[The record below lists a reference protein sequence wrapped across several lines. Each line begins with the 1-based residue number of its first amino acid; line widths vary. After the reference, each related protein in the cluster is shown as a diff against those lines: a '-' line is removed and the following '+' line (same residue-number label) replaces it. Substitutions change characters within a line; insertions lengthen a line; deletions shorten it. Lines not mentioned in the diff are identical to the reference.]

1 MNSCVP
7 LSLANADG
15 TINSNLKSALF
26 GILSTGVEIAT
37 AVSSPYV
44 SNAMVGACVLING
57 HVLIQNL
64 GKPAGRRTFSGYA
77 DIFSKSI
84 FFHISQGAASVDVV
98 FDRYV
103 GTQSTKS
110 QTRVKRGL
118 RAKKLIR
125 KVVSDG
131 LVPLPQIWAQ
141 FVSVS
146 KNKADL
152 AAFLVRRSCEEISK
166 CPSRVRISFG
176 RRHRKSKK
184 LHHPAEKSSC
194 IDL

>member
-1 MNSCVP
+1 M
-7 LSLANADG
+7 
-15 TINSNLKSALF
+15 
-26 GILSTGVEIAT
+26 
-37 AVSSPYV
+37 
-44 SNAMVGACVLING
+44 
-57 HVLIQNL
+57 QNL
-64 GKPAGRRTFSGYA
+64 GKPAGCRTFSGYA
-77 DIFSKSI
+77 DIFSRSI
-84 FFHISQGAASVDVV
+84 FYHISQGAASVDVV
-98 FDRYV
+98 FDRYI

-131 LVPLPQIWAQ
+131 LVALPQIWAQ

-152 AAFLVRRSCEEISK
+152 AAFLSEDLVKRFPNVPAGCEL
-166 CPSRVRISFG
+166 VLG
-176 RRHRKSKK
+176 RGTEKAHKK

>member
-26 GILSTGVEIAT
+26 GIFSTGVEIAT

-57 HVLIQNL
+57 HELIQNL

-84 FFHISQGAASVDVV
+84 FFHISQGAASVDVL

-125 KVVSDG
+125 KV
-131 LVPLPQIWAQ
+131 
-141 FVSVS
+141 
-146 KNKADL
+146 KADL